1 MGKVCCLLPTG
12 SFLRSGSVARGK
24 NKSHRL
30 TPMALGL
37 AKQAA
42 HAAVQGLDGG
52 IKDTPRRIEMARA
65 QSVRITGKA
74 GAGEGEN
81 LGTHGSLQSG
91 GDMVRFHGLEPAIIL
106 P

>member
-30 TPMALGL
+30 TAMALGL

-52 IKDTPRRIEMARA
+52 IKDTPRRVEMARA
-65 QSVRITGKA
+65 QRVGIARKA
-74 GAGEGEN
+74 GAGEGEG
-81 LGTHGSLQSG
+81 LGAQRPLESG
-91 GDMVRFHGLEPAIIL
+91 GDVMRLHGLEPAIL
-106 P
+106 